1 METNRR
7 DFVKQSTLILSAT
20 MMNFETS
27 TDSDKF
33 GIHFFCPRWGA
44 NDSWDDFCKRVKEAG
59 YDGIESVYS
68 LDPKLQKE
76 ELTALK
82 KYELKIIGQYY
93 QSFESDFDEHLKNY
107 EKHLRNLVSAN
118 PIFINSQTGKDWF
131 NFEQNKKIFETAFR
145 IEKETGVKIVHET
158 HRGKCLFAAHVTK
171 EFLKQIPDISLTLD
185 ISHWCN
191 VHESLLVDQKD
202 AVDLALSRTNHIH
215 SRVGHQEG
223 PQINDPRAPEW
234 AKTLDAHLAWWDKI
248 VERYQKDNKLLTITT
263 EFGPANYM
271 PTLPY
276 TQQPVANQFEINV
289 FMMNLLKKRYL
300 S

>member
-1 METNRR
+1 MKTNRR
-7 DFVKQSTLILSAT
+7 DFLKQSTFLIGGT
-20 MMNFETS
+20 MINNDMSNS
-27 TDSDKF
+27 SDIF
-33 GIHFFCPRWGA
+33 GIKFFCPRWGA

-59 YDGIESVYS
+59 YDGIESVHS
-68 LDPKLQKE
+68 LDSKLQKE
-76 ELTALK
+76 ELTALE

-93 QSFESDFDEHLKNY
+93 QSFESNFDEHLKSF

-131 NFEQNKKIFETAFR
+131 SFDQNKKIFETAFR

-171 EFLKQIPDISLTLD
+171 EYLMKIPDINLTLD

-191 VHESLLVDQKD
+191 VHESLLADQND

-234 AKTLDAHLAWWDKI
+234 AKTLESHLAWWDKV
-248 VERYQKDNKLLTITT
+248 VERYRKDNKILTITT

-300 S
+300 I

>member
-1 METNRR
+1 MKTNRR
-7 DFVKQSTLILSAT
+7 DFLKQSTFLIGGT
-20 MMNFETS
+20 MINNEMSNS
-27 TDSDKF
+27 SDIF
-33 GIHFFCPRWGA
+33 GIKFFCPRWGA

-59 YDGIESVYS
+59 YDGIESVHS

-76 ELTALK
+76 ELTALE

-93 QSFESDFDEHLKNY
+93 QSFESNFDEHLKSF

-131 NFEQNKKIFETAFR
+131 SFEQNKKIFETAFR
-145 IEKETGVKIVHET
+145 IQKETGVKIVHET

-171 EFLKQIPDISLTLD
+171 EYLMKIPDINLTLD

-191 VHESLLVDQKD
+191 VHESLLADQKD

-234 AKTLDAHLAWWDKI
+234 AKTLESHLIWWDKV
-248 VERYQKDNKLLTITT
+248 VERYRKDNKILTITT